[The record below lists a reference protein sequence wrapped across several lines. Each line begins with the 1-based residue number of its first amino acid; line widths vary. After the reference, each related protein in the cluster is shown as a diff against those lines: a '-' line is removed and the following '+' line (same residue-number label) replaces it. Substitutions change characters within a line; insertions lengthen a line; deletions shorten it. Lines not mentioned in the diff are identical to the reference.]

1 MQLKDLYAR
10 FQEELEEKKQQ
21 HDILTAHYEDEQSN
35 FNIKMAALG
44 MQSNCNGAT
53 FDSFLTLWT
62 RIETAGKT
70 RKSAGKDEEGSREAH
85 ETTGSSR

>member
-44 MQSNCNGAT
+44 M
-53 FDSFLTLWT
+53 
-62 RIETAGKT
+62 
-70 RKSAGKDEEGSREAH
+70 
-85 ETTGSSR
+85 